1 MRSAEVTGIIDIG
14 SNTVRLAVYRM
25 TQDRS
30 YRIIDQGRWPARLSQ
45 RLTPD
50 GELPDEAVNEL
61 SEVLLHYRS
70 ICRMHGALRIRA
82 VATAAIRA
90 AVNRERIIRRLKE
103 TTGLDIEILPGEEE
117 ARIGSLGMLGT
128 LNLSDGFVVDI
139 GGGSTEI
146 TLLKNRHRLHSVSF
160 PIGSV
165 NTAARFG
172 LEEGPVESSVLHDI
186 QEDTRKFLNNES
198 WISRHP
204 GLPLIGL
211 GGTVRAFAK
220 LRQHQTEY
228 PFPLLHGYEQTE
240 DELSSELRQLSEM
253 PVSKRRKLPGLS
265 KDRADV
271 IVPGMAILRSVMRE
285 CGSDRLVVCGAG
297 LRDGLFFETCLPGME
312 TKTANQVLEDSIRN
326 LHALYPTIP
335 REHLEQVRL
344 LVLSIYDRLA
354 KDSEFPSKTR
364 VWLEAAAMLF
374 RIGAV
379 IDLNDVED
387 HTFYMLIHTHW
398 NGLPHREIL
407 LTAAIASF
415 KGMNQL
421 RRKLSPYRSMLHDG
435 DVDTA
440 AHLGSLLQLA
450 AALDR
455 SQSQAIRSLQV
466 EVSGN
471 QLRLKAQTDHP
482 LSVEQVEV
490 EALSKDFKKIW
501 GIKPV
506 LHMESKD

>member
-1 MRSAEVTGIIDIG
+1 MKSAEVTGIIDIG

-25 TQDRS
+25 AEDRS

-50 GELPDEAVNEL
+50 GDLPDEAVNEL
-61 SEVLLHYRS
+61 SEVLLHYLS
-70 ICRMHGALRIRA
+70 ICHMHGASRIRA

-90 AVNRERIIRRLKE
+90 AVNREEIIRRLKR
-103 TTGLDIEILPGEEE
+103 TTGLDIEILPGQEE
-117 ARIGSLGMLGT
+117 ARLGSLGMLGT
-128 LNLSDGFVVDI
+128 LSLSDGFIVDI

-165 NTAARFG
+165 NTAARYR
-172 LEEGPVESSVLHDI
+172 LEEGPVDSSVLHDI
-186 QEDTRKFLNNES
+186 QENMRQFLNSEP
-198 WISRHP
+198 WISHHP
-204 GLPLIGL
+204 GMPLIGL
-211 GGTVRAFAK
+211 GGSVRAFAK
-220 LRQHQTEY
+220 LRQRQTDY

-240 DELSSELRQLSEM
+240 DELSSELHQLAEI

-271 IVPGMAILRSVMRE
+271 IVPGMAILRSIMRE

-312 TKTANQVLEDSIRN
+312 AKTADQVLVDSIRN
-326 LHALYPTIP
+326 LHALYPTTP

-344 LVLSIYDRLA
+344 MALSLYDRLA
-354 KDSEFPSKTR
+354 AHCEFPSNAR
-364 VWLEAAAMLF
+364 VWLDAAAMLF

-387 HTFYMLIHTHW
+387 HTFYMLVHTHW

-466 EVSGN
+466 DVGGSK
-471 QLRLKAQTDHP
+471 LRLKALTEQP

-490 EALSKDFKKIW
+490 EALAKDFKKIW
-501 GIKPV
+501 GIAPI
-506 LHMESKD
+506 LLTQA